1 MGAWILGRSD
11 IPINVWAARDD
22 RAGCRGQSREARQ
35 IWLGAAI
42 FGIGYM
48 TLAFG
53 RSLDRETW
61 PSLPTDYLLNAI
73 RRVFPPIVGGFP
85 TASVGTA
92 PANARIWVAL
102 EQPVP
107 MRFPNDTTLEDVMKF
122 IESATHGPDG
132 KGIPIYVDPLGLQ
145 DAERSMTST
154 VTINLEGVALKT
166 SLRLC
171 LDQLGLSYGIRDGI
185 LLITSAEREVT
196 PVYQDP
202 FLIVGHCLLAL
213 LAAGFGG
220 TVAPLI
226 FGGGRESTQDSSP
239 RPANAGK
246 SSPSLPANPS
256 DVERDDSQ

>member
-1 MGAWILGRSD
+1 MTVLG
-11 IPINVWAARDD
+11 V
-22 RAGCRGQSREARQ
+22 AGSRGNRRQ

-42 FGIGYM
+42 FGVGYM
-48 TLAFG
+48 ILAFG

-61 PSLPTDYLLNAI
+61 PSLPTDHLLNAF
-73 RRVFPPIVGGFP
+73 RRVFPPVVVGSP
-85 TASVGTA
+85 TSSVGTA
-92 PANARIWVAL
+92 SANARIWEAL

-107 MRFPNDTTLEDVMKF
+107 MRFRTDTPLEDVLKF

-145 DAERSMTST
+145 DTERNMSST
-154 VTINLEGVALKT
+154 VTIDLEGVALKT

-171 LDQLGLSYGIRDGI
+171 LDQLGLSYSIRDGI

-226 FGGGRESTQDSSP
+226 FDRDRESTPDSSS
-239 RPANAGK
+239 RPASGGE
-246 SSPSLPANPS
+246 SSPSLPAHPA